1 MLLHPTPRTK
11 EPGEETLKA
20 GRGGGCCWTGP
31 QGIPPSP
38 AGISLEASGNI
49 APYPAYIT
57 LHGRRPPLEQ
67 VPGDQTHVR
76 QL

>member
-1 MLLHPTPRTK
+1 MGAASPHP
-11 EPGEETLKA
+11 ENQGA
-20 GRGGGCCWTGP
+20 GRGDSESREGGRCWTGP

-38 AGISLEASGNI
+38 ARISLEASGNT
-49 APYPAYIT
+49 APRPAYIT

-67 VPGDQTHVR
+67 VPGDQTHAR